1 LWFLHGLSDL
11 GILAWMAGRLTKK
24 ASHAGIIVNNH
35 RGGRGGKRTER
46 RMQSFKV
53 AEVITWL
60 ANTGTKQV
68 TVFDTE
74 GMMKDD

>member
-1 LWFLHGLSDL
+1 
-11 GILAWMAGRLTKK
+11 
-24 ASHAGIIVNNH
+24 
-35 RGGRGGKRTER
+35 
-46 RMQSFKV
+46 MQSFKV
-53 AEVITWL
+53 AEVIAWL